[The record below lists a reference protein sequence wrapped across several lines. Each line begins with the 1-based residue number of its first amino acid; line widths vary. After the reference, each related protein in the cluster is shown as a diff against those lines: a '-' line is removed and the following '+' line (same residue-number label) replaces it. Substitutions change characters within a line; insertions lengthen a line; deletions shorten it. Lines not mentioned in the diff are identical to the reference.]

1 MGPFTLDHLPSEIIL
16 QCCKYFDDYIILST
30 LRPVCRS
37 WCYAT
42 EIKIPTGTMA
52 GLPPALWE
60 KILSYNMDYR
70 TFHAISQTCSSLRS
84 LTKTSRISR
93 VQDSAYRLPALAA
106 PVCPAM
112 TTKVVQHLAFES
124 ICCRIETGSLIY
136 HKSGNCCPNDV
147 LSFPVA
153 EENATN
159 PPVSKILVKF
169 SSKYGVSLRPVLID
183 RPRRESEGGVTVG
196 DVYKA
201 IQRLFAEPLS
211 QKQIVAMKQIR
222 DWEARK
228 HEAAKQSLARI
239 EQLGAI
245 GVRTATTSPTTP
257 ARGPS
262 PEQGPEKEPV
272 IEHDDAIIYL
282 DYPFEADALPHTHN
296 TVRRQREFLHDFP
309 YVYASVHVGAVVNSV
324 QIFNL
329 TYH

>member
-1 MGPFTLDHLPSEIIL
+1 MGSFTLDHLPSEIIL
-16 QCCKYFDDYIILST
+16 QCCKYFDDYTVLST

-42 EIKIPTGTMA
+42 EIKIPSGTMA
-52 GLPPALWE
+52 GLPPAIWE
-60 KILSYNMDYR
+60 KILSYNMDYK
-70 TFHAISQTCSSLRS
+70 TMHAVSQTCSSLRS

-93 VQDSAYRLPALAA
+93 LQGSAYRLPA
-106 PVCPAM
+106 M
-112 TTKVVQHLAFES
+112 TPLRPGMASKIVQHPAFEN

-136 HKSGNCCPNDV
+136 HKSGNCCPNNV
-147 LSFPVA
+147 LTFPVA

-183 RPRRESEGGVTVG
+183 RPRLENEGGVTVG

-201 IQRLFAEPLS
+201 MQRLFAEPLS
-211 QKQIVAMKQIR
+211 QKQIVAIKRIR

-239 EQLGAI
+239 EQLGVGA
-245 GVRTATTSPTTP
+245 ATTPSTP
-257 ARGPS
+257 ASGSS
-262 PEQGPEKEPV
+262 PERTPEKEPV

-282 DYPFEADALPHTHN
+282 GYPFDADALPHTHN

-309 YVYASVHVGAVVNSV
+309 YVYASVHVTNVINEV
-324 QIFNL
+324 QVFNL